1 LWFRGKYGLRSCLE
15 KGGRYGHIFLDWSV
29 DMRAS
34 FECAVYRA
42 LFNLAENKSS
52 TVADIFSLGW
62 VEGVTHGVGGDG

>member
-1 LWFRGKYGLRSCLE
+1 MDTFFWIYPWVGGPPLSVRFRR
-15 KGGRYGHIFLDWSV
+15 
-29 DMRAS
+29 
-34 FECAVYRA
+34 